1 MPLTMFKVKVINIDR
16 KSSVLCKTNCKHYKH
31 FPVQVSSF
39 EDYKCTHNEI
49 NISYTCYNTQ

>member
-1 MPLTMFKVKVINIDR
+1 MPLTMFKVKVINIDH

-49 NISYTCYNTQ
+49 NISYNT